1 MFTSPLKMLY
11 YQTIK
16 AKSKQDAGFT
26 LLELIVVILLVGI
39 LSSIAAPS
47 WLAFVNRQRVN
58 KVNERVLSAIQE
70 AQREAKKKKLSYS
83 VSFRMMSKEKGPE
96 AAVYQD
102 QYQDKD
108 NEWKDNTP
116 VDFQWQSLVG
126 DLGVK
131 PDQIWVGTNLTGD
144 NQSGQTLS
152 ILEEQKTITFD
163 NQGVLK
169 NAQIAPDDL
178 GLAIV
183 VAVPDSKNKNNPIE
197 ATQRCV
203 KIKTILGAMEANKKG
218 TECNLST

>member
-1 MFTSPLKMLY
+1 MLY

-39 LSSIAAPS
+39 LSAIAAPS

-83 VSFRMMSKEKGPE
+83 VSFRMTEDEGPQ

-102 QYQDKD
+102 K
-108 NEWKDNTP
+108 NNNGKDNTP
-116 VDFQWQSLVG
+116 ETFQWQSLVG

-131 PDQIWVGTNLTGD
+131 PEQVWVGTNLID
-144 NQSGQTLS
+144 HNKSGGTLS
-152 ILEEQKTITFD
+152 ILEDERKITFD

-169 NAQIAPDDL
+169 NAQIAPDDF

-183 VAVPDSKNKNNPIE
+183 VAIRDPRDKDNPIE
-197 ATQRCV
+197 ATKRCV